1 MEIIEDNMDIALDI
15 INVLMQNKEIKKAE
29 NPTLYQSYVN
39 NGEIENLT
47 NKIAKKMGFEIYRL
61 DNTLNLCVMLDNK
74 VFGYTNEELKRKVKM
89 LNKNEDIYLMYFII
103 LTIITCF
110 YRESGLNSPR
120 SYLGL
125 DELLETIKIKFE
137 SLIKEDIEQ
146 ISKEKEYN
154 FRDIKKVWERLADAR
169 EEITSGGKN
178 DKISFVKLVL
188 NFMEEENLIFFDEER
203 QIISITTRLKAI
215 VYYYFEYSKE
225 NKNQLLEYVYE
236 LGGSENA
243 AYK

>member
-188 NFMEEENLIFFDEER
+188 NFMQEENLIFFDEER

-243 AYK
+243 AY

>member
-74 VFGYTNEELKRKVKM
+74 VFGYTNEELKRKIKM

-137 SLIKEDIEQ
+137 TLIKEDIEQ

-169 EEITSGGKN
+169 EEISSGGKN

-188 NFMEEENLIFFDEER
+188 NFMQEENLIFFDEER

-243 AYK
+243 AY

>member
-137 SLIKEDIEQ
+137 SLIKEDLEQ

-169 EEITSGGKN
+169 EEIASGGKN

-188 NFMEEENLIFFDEER
+188 NFMQEENLIFFDEER

-243 AYK
+243 TY

>member
-1 MEIIEDNMDIALDI
+1 MEIIEDNMDVALDI

-188 NFMEEENLIFFDEER
+188 NFMQEENLIFFDDER

-225 NKNQLLEYVYE
+225 NKNKLLEYVYE
-236 LGGSENA
+236 LGGRENA
-243 AYK
+243 AY

>member
-243 AYK
+243 AY

>member
-1 MEIIEDNMDIALDI
+1 MEIIEDNMDVALDI
-15 INVLMQNKEIKKAE
+15 INVLMQNKEIKKEE

-188 NFMEEENLIFFDEER
+188 NFMQEENLIFFDEER

-236 LGGSENA
+236 IGGSENA
-243 AYK
+243 AY

>member
-1 MEIIEDNMDIALDI
+1 MEIIEDNMDVALDI

-29 NPTLYQSYVN
+29 NPTLDQSYVN

-74 VFGYTNEELKRKVKM
+74 VFGYTNEELKLKVKM
-89 LNKNEDIYLMYFII
+89 LNKNEDIYLLYFII

-188 NFMEEENLIFFDEER
+188 NFMQEENLIFFDDER

-243 AYK
+243 AY

>member
-203 QIISITTRLKAI
+203 QIISITTRLPF
-215 VYYYFEYSKE
+215 VST
-225 NKNQLLEYVYE
+225 
-236 LGGSENA
+236 
-243 AYK
+243 

>member
-74 VFGYTNEELKRKVKM
+74 VFGYTNEELKRKIKM

-125 DELLETIKIKFE
+125 NELLETIKIKFE
-137 SLIKEDIEQ
+137 SLIKEDLEQ

-188 NFMEEENLIFFDEER
+188 NFMQEENLIFFDEER

-243 AYK
+243 AY

>member
-1 MEIIEDNMDIALDI
+1 MEIIEDNMDVALDI

-188 NFMEEENLIFFDEER
+188 NFMQEENLIFFDDER